1 MVLDQTI
8 GDGDHV
14 FNLIRGLEALR
25 GIRPD
30 IEAQALGPALKLAAT
45 KVLTTV
51 GGSSGPLFS
60 SLLMGMSR
68 ACGELDGD
76 PRAYAQMY
84 AAGVKA
90 VQDRGKTGK
99 GSKTMMDVLIPVAER
114 LNELVVADARS
125 AADSCRAAEGGRSRQ
140 ARHPRH
146 AGDEGSRVVP
156 RRALARSRRS
166 GPAVERAHDQRR
178 VRAHRRVL
186 SVRSTRREED
196 HEPHRRFFERKPR
209 RLRERARRCRDAEQR
224 TGLRAPQAV

>member
-1 MVLDQTI
+1 MNGRIVMDCIDAAYASIKRHADELMLLDQAI

-14 FNLIRGLEALR
+14 LNLIRGLEALR

-30 IEAQALGPALKLAAT
+30 IEALDFAPALKLAAT

-68 ACGELDGD
+68 ASDHMNGD

-114 LNELVVADARS
+114 LNELAAHTTVVPQILAELPKEATRGMLATRDMLATKGRASFLGERSLGHIDPGARS
-125 AADSCRAAEGGRSRQ
+125 SE
-140 ARHPRH
+140 
-146 AGDEGSRVVP
+146 
-156 RRALARSRRS
+156 LMIT
-166 GPAVERAHDQRR
+166 AVCECIGESYR
-178 VRAHRRVL
+178 
-186 SVRSTRREED
+186 
-196 HEPHRRFFERKPR
+196 
-209 RLRERARRCRDAEQR
+209 
-224 TGLRAPQAV
+224 

>member
-1 MVLDQTI
+1 MDGKGVMDSIDAAYASIKQHADEIMVLDQTI

-25 GIRPD
+25 SIRGD
-30 IEAQALGPALKLAAT
+30 IEALDFGPALKLAAN
-45 KVLTTV
+45 KVLSTV

-68 ACGELDGD
+68 ACDNLNGD

-114 LNELVVADARS
+114 LNELVTRAPVVPLILAELPKEAARGMLATRDMLATKGRASFLGERSLGHIDPGARS
-125 AADSCRAAEGGRSRQ
+125 SELMIS
-140 ARHPRH
+140 
-146 AGDEGSRVVP
+146 
-156 RRALARSRRS
+156 
-166 GPAVERAHDQRR
+166 AVCERIGESYR
-178 VRAHRRVL
+178 
-186 SVRSTRREED
+186 
-196 HEPHRRFFERKPR
+196 
-209 RLRERARRCRDAEQR
+209 
-224 TGLRAPQAV
+224 

>member
-1 MVLDQTI
+1 MDGKVVMDSIDAAYASIKQHADEIMVLDQTI

-25 GIRPD
+25 SIRGD
-30 IEAQALGPALKLAAT
+30 IEALDFGLALKLAAN
-45 KVLTTV
+45 KVLSTV

-68 ACGELDGD
+68 ACDNLNGD

-114 LNELVVADARS
+114 LNELVTRAPVVPLILAELPKEAARGMLATRDMLATKGRASFLGERSIGHIDPGARS
-125 AADSCRAAEGGRSRQ
+125 SE
-140 ARHPRH
+140 
-146 AGDEGSRVVP
+146 
-156 RRALARSRRS
+156 LMIT
-166 GPAVERAHDQRR
+166 AVCERIGKSYR
-178 VRAHRRVL
+178 
-186 SVRSTRREED
+186 
-196 HEPHRRFFERKPR
+196 
-209 RLRERARRCRDAEQR
+209 
-224 TGLRAPQAV
+224 